1 MSKKKL
7 QLKSLFQ
14 PQPNLN
20 PLNKSLNL
28 LNLLNRNLKPLN
40 LLLKPSL
47 QLLPNKRRSLSP
59 SLNLNLIKKMRMNNL
74 KNNLKMM
81 RNSMMISMRI
91 KKEPKMMMNNRMSN
105 KLPQPPSKPLSHKSI
120 KTSLKENHKE
130 TMTTNLKVETTSN
143 KVESQLTTRKVE
155 TRVDIK
161 ESKEDIKEKK
171 EDIKAS
177 KEDIKVIT
185 TEMVETRLGKTEV
198 ETVETAVIKTGKII
212 REANLSITIKAV
224 NHSTT
229 NSIKTDN
236 DPTFIYLHHYS
247 STPPTYILIISYP
260 SIRSHKKI
268 R

>member
-1 MSKKKL
+1 M
-7 QLKSLFQ
+7 
-14 PQPNLN
+14 
-20 PLNKSLNL
+20 
-28 LNLLNRNLKPLN
+28 
-40 LLLKPSL
+40 
-47 QLLPNKRRSLSP
+47 
-59 SLNLNLIKKMRMNNL
+59 
-74 KNNLKMM
+74 KNNLKMMM
-81 RNSMMISMRI
+81 RNSMMILMRI

-236 DPTFIYLHHYS
+236 DPTFIYLHHL
-247 STPPTYILIISYP
+247 LIHPHLLTS
-260 SIRSHKKI
+260 
-268 R
+268 